1 LFIYLNFVTK
11 NYHIYEPAV
20 RDTPRKVQIYD
31 KLMFMSDIST
41 SSADLV
47 AAYIRLKMVEF
58 DLTQKDI
65 QNKLTETI
73 GARSKGYVSGRVSG
87 KYAYSVAELDAIAPM
102 IGLHDAFDVMS
113 NAERTMQD
121 PSALSEEVR
130 KKLALTNMFGMA
142 ANTNPDK
149 EAEKRLDAGD

>member
-1 LFIYLNFVTK
+1 
-11 NYHIYEPAV
+11 
-20 RDTPRKVQIYD
+20 
-31 KLMFMSDIST
+31 MSDIST

-73 GARSKGYVSGRVSG
+73 GTRSKGYISGRVSG

-102 IGLHDAFDVMS
+102 IGLSDAFEIMG
-113 NAERTMQD
+113 NAEHIMQN
-121 PSALSEEVR
+121 PAMLPEETRKKIALSG
-130 KKLALTNMFGMA
+130 MFGFA
-142 ANTNPDK
+142 ANDNPDK
-149 EAEKRLDAGD
+149 ENEKRLDAGD